1 MNEVRRTLR
10 RGRLPKNE
18 EEVGRHCQEGGA
30 RSLDLVAAIGGSGLA
45 TQPV

>member
-1 MNEVRRTLR
+1 MNEARRTLR

-18 EEVGRHCQEGGA
+18 AEVGRHCQEGGA
-30 RSLDLVAAIGGSGLA
+30 RSLNLVEAIDGSGLA